1 MSAEKILN
9 TSEKNLT
16 PFMTPEESKNN
27 TTNRV
32 DINDLL
38 ARVRDRKNHEKKI
51 NLIFFGLFSALI
63 LIAGIIL
70 SLWELVF
77 NYIFPYFGPPLPSG
91 VTHVIFWEGSL
102 ISQVLQWIQFCEL
115 ITNLFTLFSFWTS

>member
-1 MSAEKILN
+1 MSAEKISS

-16 PFMTPEESKNN
+16 PFVTPERSNN
-27 TTNRV
+27 KTTNRV

-51 NLIFFGLFSALI
+51 NIIFFGLFSALI

-70 SLWELVF
+70 SL
-77 NYIFPYFGPPLPSG
+77 
-91 VTHVIFWEGSL
+91 
-102 ISQVLQWIQFCEL
+102 
-115 ITNLFTLFSFWTS
+115 